1 MSAAVRT
8 LCTQHDADASGGID
22 KSELVELLHT
32 YGFQLETAFVDQL
45 WERFD
50 TDDSGS
56 LDASEFRALM
66 HILMDR
72 ARELDASRVK
82 PVVDTAPDVADS
94 AKSTLHVTVVSA
106 SGLPKHDLLGEN
118 DPFVVVSIN
127 DVASRTDTAYNGGS
141 APRWGRGGQGE
152 RLSFLCTA
160 IPTVVS
166 VRVRTTST
174 WRIGRLK
181 IAR

>member
-1 MSAAVRT
+1 M
-8 LCTQHDADASGGID
+8 CTQHDADASGGID

-118 DPFVVVSIN
+118 ERILSSWFQSTTWR
-127 DVASRTDTAYNGGS
+127 VAQTLPITEV
-141 APRWGRGGQGE
+141 PRRGGGAEAKGSGLASYAQ
-152 RLSFLCTA
+152 RYQQSSL
-160 IPTVVS
+160 
-166 VRVRTTST
+166 
-174 WRIGRLK
+174 
-181 IAR
+181 